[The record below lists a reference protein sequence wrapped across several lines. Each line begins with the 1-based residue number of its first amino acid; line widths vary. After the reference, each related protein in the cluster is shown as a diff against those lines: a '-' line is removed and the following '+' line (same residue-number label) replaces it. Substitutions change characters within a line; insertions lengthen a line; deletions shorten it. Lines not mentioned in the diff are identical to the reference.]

1 NPKVVVLFKKFQELP
16 DNELTVALEEAIS
29 VGWQWPRSDL
39 MFWIPVLNRFDAYLE
54 TTIKEDDTNRIGV
67 QINEFT
73 PMTKRMTLAIF
84 GFVKLLLE
92 NCTNRKLFCS
102 YDRLNDF
109 LLTTDTDVLLA
120 NLRL

>member
-1 NPKVVVLFKKFQELP
+1 LIKKFQELP

-39 MFWIPVLNRFDAYLE
+39 MFWIPVLNCFDAYLE

-109 LLTTDTDVLLA
+109 LLNTDTDVLLA